1 MADEQTREYYRQRAP
16 EYEQI
21 YYRDNPPRR
30 KEIDDE
36 AAFLRAFA
44 GDQEVIE
51 LACGTGYWTK
61 VVAQTARSVVA
72 TDLSPEMI
80 AQAQL
85 KEYDKEPLFVVG
97 NLEHPPVPAGSFDL
111 LVLGFWLSHQ
121 PKETYPLFFDTISQ
135 PLRPGGAIW
144 MIDNNPPAEGSTVD
158 SVRVDEHGNNYK
170 QRRLNNGES
179 YIILKN
185 YFERG
190 ELVAIV
196 EPYFHLE
203 RLVYGM
209 YYWSMVLRP
218 KGLL

>member
-44 GDQEVIE
+44 GDQEVVE

-61 VVAQTARSVVA
+61 VVAESARSVVA

-80 AQAQL
+80 AEAQR
-85 KEYDKEPLFVVG
+85 KEYAREPLFVVG
-97 NLEHPPVPAGSFDL
+97 DLEHPPVPDGSFDL

-121 PKETYPLFFDTISQ
+121 AKETYPRFFETISR
-135 PLRPGGAIW
+135 PLRRGGAIW

-158 SVRVDEHGNNYK
+158 SARVDEHGNNYK
-170 QRRLNNGES
+170 LRRLNNGDS
-179 YIILKN
+179 YVILKN
-185 YFERG
+185 YFSRG

-203 RLVYGM
+203 RLVYGT

-218 KGLL
+218 KGL